1 MLGPV
6 HVVMVLQPEV
16 VLVPPSPVLVPP
28 LADDEAE
35 WVVGGAHQGVL
46 VLRAAAAAR
55 RPGQAEVAVVGSGV
69 RQLLPVDVRHRGGCR
84 RLSIMLKFDDLCP
97 LLLPIPGCLAASAS
111 SEEECYIFLSH
122 SLNTFSITWPRNPL
136 VTSLVT

>member
-1 MLGPV
+1 
-6 HVVMVLQPEV
+6 MVLQPEV

-46 VLRAAAAAR
+46 MLRAAAAAR

-84 RLSIMLKFDDLCP
+84 RLSIMLQVRERERWSIRGICPSRLVVILISTHLCP
-97 LLLPIPGCLAASAS
+97 EVVMPH
-111 SEEECYIFLSH
+111 E
-122 SLNTFSITWPRNPL
+122 
-136 VTSLVT
+136 TSLLII